1 MLARAV
7 AGETSCA
14 FVQKSATSFV
24 TVWQG
29 SGPQNVRDLF
39 DRARRYAPAIVF
51 IDEIDAVGL
60 SRSGSA
66 SGRAQEN
73 TLNALLTEMDG
84 FSIRNDQ
91 PIIVLAATNLA
102 EQLDDALKRRFDR
115 VIEVERPDRKARL
128 LYLRKAVLGRRHCA
142 VSDKCS
148 IGSQDKRWD

>member
-1 MLARAV
+1 M
-7 AGETSCA
+7 
-14 FVQKSATSFV
+14 

-39 DRARRYAPAIVF
+39 ERARRYAPTIVF

-73 TLNALLTEMDG
+73 TLNALLTEMEG
-84 FSIRNDQ
+84 FSSRKDQ
-91 PIIVLAATNLA
+91 PTIVLAATNLA

-115 VIEVERPDRKARL
+115 VIEVDRTGQESSTPLSEKSRIGTKALLRL
-128 LYLRKAVLGRRHCA
+128 AQMLREALRTNGGTDHF
-142 VSDKCS
+142 
-148 IGSQDKRWD
+148 